1 MKFRT
6 AFNNASVLWWR
17 DIRDF
22 LCWNTLVL
30 MAFCFVDNDNNGNCD
45 KVFGLVFFFSSL
57 YCWFWRGR
65 TFTCVC
71 VIWNWWIYIFCEMF
85 PNEEKDDCDIIWNRG
100 GVSAVDNGLHTKCTA
115 FLYEMCYFSF
125 IGRFGRQQQNDF
137 ITFDFTPSKN
147 HRRSYE
153 AVLSGTPIKIY
164 IIFCWLQ
171 LPNVAKWK

>member
-1 MKFRT
+1 MHPCYDDETYATSCAEILWCWWCF
-6 AFNNASVLWWR
+6 VLSTTTTMA
-17 DIRDF
+17 IATK
-22 LCWNTLVL
+22 CLVL
-30 MAFCFVDNDNNGNCD
+30 
-45 KVFGLVFFFSSL
+45 FFFLFSIL
-57 YCWFWRGR
+57 LVLTRAHAH
-65 TFTCVC
+65 VC
-71 VIWNWWIYIFCEMF
+71 LCHMKLVDLHFCEMF

-147 HRRSYE
+147 HHRSYE

-171 LPNVAKWK
+171 LPNVVKWK

>member
-1 MKFRT
+1 MHPCYDDETYATSCAEILWCWWCCFCRQRQQWQLRQ
-6 AFNNASVLWWR
+6 SVWS
-17 DIRDF
+17 
-22 LCWNTLVL
+22 C
-30 MAFCFVDNDNNGNCD
+30 
-45 KVFGLVFFFSSL
+45 FFFLFSML
-57 YCWFWRGR
+57 WFWRGR
-65 TFTCVC
+65 TLTCVC

-147 HRRSYE
+147 HHRLYE

-171 LPNVAKWK
+171 LPNVVKWK